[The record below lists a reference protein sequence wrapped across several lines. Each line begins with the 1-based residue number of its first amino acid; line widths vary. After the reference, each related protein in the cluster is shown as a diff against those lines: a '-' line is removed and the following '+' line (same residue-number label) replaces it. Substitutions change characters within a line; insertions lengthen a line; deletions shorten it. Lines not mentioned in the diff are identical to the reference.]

1 MKDIENLDP
10 NTPEFLAW
18 RRLHLSKAKLSGI
31 TEMAALMAGFS
42 VVRFIQYIYSLLKII
57 I

>member
-1 MKDIENLDP
+1 MGDLDHMDI

-42 VVRFIQYIYSLLKII
+42 VVSHFKLSNCSN
-57 I
+57 